1 MSFREKS
8 AWLMTAA
15 LLLTGLFYFSFVV
28 RLSSEL
34 GEIAPPL
41 LPAVGL
47 YIGLLIVLAVI
58 GHILAAAFAP
68 KDASADMD
76 ERDRLIAARSGNLS
90 GYILAAGV
98 LLALGHYLAAYNGN
112 ALFHGVFASLLIS
125 QMAEYGLRIVF
136 YRRAV

>member
-15 LLLTGLFYFSFVV
+15 LLVTGLFYFSFVV

-41 LPAVGL
+41 LPVVGL
-47 YIGLLIVLAVI
+47 YVVLLVVLAVL
-58 GHILAAAFAP
+58 GHVLVAAFAP
-68 KDASADMD
+68 RDAGADMD

-98 LLALGHYLAAYNGN
+98 LLALGHYLVAYNGN
-112 ALFHGVFASLLIS
+112 ALFHGAFASLLIS
-125 QMAEYGLRIVF
+125 QLAEYGLQIFF

>member
-1 MSFREKS
+1 MSFREQS

-15 LLLTGLFYFSFVV
+15 LLLTGLFYFSFVA

-41 LPAVGL
+41 LPVVGL
-47 YIGLLIVLAVI
+47 YLAVLIVLAVV
-58 GHILAAAFAP
+58 GHVLAAAFAP
-68 KDASADMD
+68 KDATADMD

-90 GYILAAGV
+90 GYILAAGA
-98 LLALGHYLAAYNGN
+98 LLALGHYLVAHNGN

-125 QMAEYGLRIVF
+125 QMAEYGLRILF